1 MTYGKNIPIKYITEI
16 ISKKCVTIMIY
27 LDNAATTNY
36 KPPEVIQAV
45 MECLTKYP
53 YNPNRSGNKL
63 SLQLQQKLYETRRK
77 LHLMLNNDSE
87 LHVAFTSGCTA
98 ALNLAIL
105 GTAQRGHIVI
115 TATEHNSV
123 LRCVMQLKK
132 KGYVEV
138 SVAQPNAEGKVT
150 AEEIER
156 LIRPDTYLVCV
167 SHASNVTGTAQNVAE
182 IGNVARRRNVKFLV
196 DCAQSMGYFALDMEK
211 CNVDM
216 VAIAAHKGL
225 HAMQG
230 AGALIFNKRAV
241 PRPIT
246 FGGTGTESHLYYQP
260 TTVPD
265 CLESG
270 TLPCPSILA
279 MNAGLDWWLKNW
291 KHNRE
296 VVTEMQSTILD
307 GLKKIHGVTVYS
319 QPNKSGVVAF
329 NVGKRDSAEIA
340 DLLSEQYDIAV
351 RGGLQ
356 CAPLMHKYLGTLQTG
371 VVRASVS
378 CITEKE
384 ECYSL
389 LNAVEMLSKTS
400 I

>member
-1 MTYGKNIPIKYITEI
+1 
-16 ISKKCVTIMIY
+16 MIY

-45 MECLTKYP
+45 NDCLTKYP
-53 YNPNRSGNKL
+53 FNPNRSGNKL
-63 SLQLQQKLYETRRK
+63 SLELQQRLYETRRK
-77 LHLMLNNDSE
+77 LHLVFNNDSE
-87 LHVAFTSGCTA
+87 LHVAFTGGCTA

-105 GTAQRGHIVI
+105 GTAQRGHIII

-123 LRCVMQLKK
+123 LRPVMQLKK

-138 SVAQPNAEGKVT
+138 SLAKPNERGTVT

-167 SHASNVTGTAQNVAE
+167 SHASNVTGTAQNLAE
-182 IGNVARRRNVKFLV
+182 IGRVTRRRNVKLLA
-196 DCAQSMGYFALDMEK
+196 DCAQSVGYLATDMEK
-211 CNVDM
+211 CGVDM
-216 VAIAAHKGL
+216 AAIGSHKGL

-230 AGALIFNKRAV
+230 AGALIFTKRAI
-241 PRPIT
+241 PRPIS

-260 TTVPD
+260 STIPD

-270 TLPCPSILA
+270 TLPCPAILS
-279 MNAGLDWWLKNW
+279 MNAGLDWWLSNW
-291 KHNRE
+291 KHNRD
-296 VVTEMQSTILD
+296 VIAEMQGTILD
-307 GLKKIHGVTVYS
+307 GLKKIKGVTVYS
-319 QPNKSGVVAF
+319 QPNRSGIAAF

-340 DLLSEQYDIAV
+340 DILSERYDISV

-356 CAPLMHKYLGTLQTG
+356 CAPLMHRFLGTLEQG

-378 CITEKE
+378 CVTEKE

-389 LNAVEMLSKTS
+389 LNAVELISKS
-400 I
+400 SL